1 MTDDQLT
8 RMSSSHIVKRLFKI
22 SLYTMVIFMTV
33 IYIWT
38 GNGFY
43 SIIFLLGGIISISGF
58 LLMTKMTDRVLK
70 RRKKIEKRFFF
81 LAGFIKLAIISAV
94 FYLVS
99 RVSETAVLFFILGLL
114 IVFISIL
121 VEGIYQ
127 LYRSAA
133 NGRA

>member
-1 MTDDQLT
+1 MTNDQLT
-8 RMSSSHIVKRLFKI
+8 SMSSSHTVKRLIKV
-22 SLYTMVIFMTV
+22 SLCSMVILMAV

-70 RRKKIEKRFFF
+70 RRKKIEKRLFF
-81 LAGFIKLAIISAV
+81 LAGFIKLAVIAAV

-99 RVSETAVLFFILGLL
+99 RISETAVLFHILGLS
-114 IVFISIL
+114 IIFISIF

-127 LYRSAA
+127 FYRSAA
-133 NGRA
+133 NGKA

>member
-1 MTDDQLT
+1 MTNDQLT
-8 RMSSSHIVKRLFKI
+8 GMSGSHIVKRLIKV
-22 SLYTMVIFMTV
+22 SLCSMVILMTV

-43 SIIFLLGGIISISGF
+43 SIIFLFGGIISISGF
-58 LLMTKMTDRVLK
+58 LLMTKMTDRVLN
-70 RRKKIEKRFFF
+70 RRKKIEKRLFF
-81 LAGFIKLAIISAV
+81 LAAFIKLAIIAAV

-99 RVSETAVLFFILGLL
+99 RISETAVLLYILGLSIIL
-114 IVFISIL
+114 ISIL

-127 LYRSAA
+127 FYRSAA

>member
-1 MTDDQLT
+1 MTNDQLT
-8 RMSSSHIVKRLFKI
+8 SMSSSHTVKRLIKV
-22 SLYTMVIFMTV
+22 SLGSMVILMTI

-70 RRKKIEKRFFF
+70 RRKKIEKRLFF
-81 LAGFIKLAIISAV
+81 LAGFIKLAVIAAV

-99 RVSETAVLFFILGLL
+99 RISETAVLFHILGLS
-114 IVFISIL
+114 IIFISIL

-127 LYRSAA
+127 FYRSAA